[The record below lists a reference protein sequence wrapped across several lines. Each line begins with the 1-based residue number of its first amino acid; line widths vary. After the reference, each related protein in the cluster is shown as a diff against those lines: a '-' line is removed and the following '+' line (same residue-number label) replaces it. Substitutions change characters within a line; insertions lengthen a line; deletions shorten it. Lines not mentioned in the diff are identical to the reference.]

1 MQKVLGCFQERLA
14 YSEEPMEDITGEKKM
29 ILKKGKSNY
38 LRTWLKKDGSLIP
51 LFYEILARFP
61 IALRQYFAGIWDGDG
76 HQRNKQLSN
85 RPYKTLR
92 LCLEMAENGNEPV
105 LMLAQIFDL
114 SLDYVTRKGEKYKN
128 YQPSYRVHL
137 GGPKAEMF
145 MLLIYPYLIEN
156 RSLVREILLERGIP
170 ERLLKDPFTFS
181 WPYLAGYADAEGYYE
196 MRLYHE
202 KCKRKSGYRIA
213 SSYKFRFNLTSNDF
227 ESLKFIKQQIIDKG
241 FQFRKDDIHTYENVK
256 GKKGVNP
263 KNWKPTLSVN
273 IGGGPKELS
282 RFYKN
287 FYQYA
292 LIEKKRNSMNKTM
305 EYSQLIYRQ

>member
-1 MQKVLGCFQERLA
+1 
-14 YSEEPMEDITGEKKM
+14 MEDLAGEKKM
-29 ILKKGKSNY
+29 ILKKSKSNW

-61 IALRQYFAGIWDGDG
+61 IAVRQYFAGIWDGDG
-76 HQRNKQLSN
+76 CQNNKQISN
-85 RPYKTLR
+85 TPYKTLK
-92 LCLEMAENGNEPV
+92 LCLDMAENGNEPV

-128 YQPSYRVHL
+128 YQPSYRVNL

-170 ERLLKDPFTFS
+170 ERLLKDPLTFS

-196 MRLYHE
+196 MRLYHA
-202 KCKRKSGYRIA
+202 KCKRKNGYAIS

-227 ESLKFIKQQIIDKG
+227 KSLKFIKQQIIDRG
-241 FQFRKDDIHTYENVK
+241 FKFQKDQIDTYEKVK
-256 GKKGVNP
+256 GKKGQNP
-263 KNWKPTLSVN
+263 KNWKPTLRVDM
-273 IGGGPKELS
+273 GGGPKELT

-292 LIEKKRNSMNKTM
+292 LIEKKRKAMEKTM
-305 EYSQLIYRQ
+305 EYSQIIYR

>member
-1 MQKVLGCFQERLA
+1 MQKILGCFQERLA
-14 YSEEPMEDITGEKKM
+14 YSEEPMEDLAGEREMIIKKS
-29 ILKKGKSNY
+29 KSNY

-76 HQRNKQLSN
+76 YQRNRQLSN

-92 LCLEMAENGNEPV
+92 LCLDMAKNGNEPV

-156 RSLVREILLERGIP
+156 RSVIRKILLERGIP
-170 ERLLKDPFTFS
+170 ERLLKDPLTFS

-202 KCKRKSGYRIA
+202 KCKRKKGNSIV

-241 FQFRKDDIHTYENVK
+241 FQFRKDHIDTYEKVK
-256 GKKGVNP
+256 KREGRNP
-263 KNWKPTLSVN
+263 ENWKPTLRVDM
-273 IGGGPKELS
+273 GGGPKELS

-287 FYQYA
+287 FFFYS
-292 LIEKKRNSMNKTM
+292 LIHKKKDVMKKTM
-305 EYSQLIYRQ
+305 EYSQIICRQ

>member
-1 MQKVLGCFQERLA
+1 
-14 YSEEPMEDITGEKKM
+14 MEDLAGEREM
-29 ILKKGKSNY
+29 ILKKSKSNN
-38 LRTWLKKDGSLIP
+38 LRSWRLKDGIINP
-51 LFYEILARFP
+51 LFYEIKDNFP
-61 IALRQYFAGIWDGDG
+61 IPTRQYFAGIWDGDG

-92 LCLEMAENGNEPV
+92 LCLDMAENGNEPV
-105 LMLAQIFDL
+105 LMLSKIFDL

-156 RSLVREILLERGIP
+156 RSLVREILLERKCP
-170 ERLLKDPFTFS
+170 ENLLKEGLQFS

-196 MRLYHE
+196 MRLHHE
-202 KCKRKSGYRIA
+202 KCKRKNGYRIV

-241 FQFRKDDIHTYENVK
+241 FQFRKDHIDTYEKVK
-256 GKKGVNP
+256 KRKGRSP
-263 KNWKPTLSVN
+263 ENWKPTLRVDM
-273 IGGGPKELS
+273 GGGPKELS

-287 FYQYA
+287 FYQYV
-292 LIEKKRNSMNKTM
+292 LIKKKRNSMNKTM